1 MANHPDLGKRLLG
14 PLRRLLRSM
23 DAAEDSSSTLIRLF
37 DSVHVKD
44 LRLIAGVALA
54 AGLYGSIVVFAS
66 SLESGVM
73 DALLPKGSGGGAGHT
88 AAQPHV
94 LSIVHGVLVGL
105 GDFLKTSAAA
115 LGLIAAVIAWA
126 YQRGSARLGVVDLF
140 ACEISTLCRV
150 ATVVDSA
157 KRYVDEY
164 SQGWMD
170 PEDRAGGAPASA
182 HPASSTED
190 YFPIFGSN
198 SRDLQSLEARVVIN
212 ITAFYTYMKAVR
224 DMRRGLQAIT
234 PLPSDRNA
242 DRHDEPQ
249 PGSWREAMRNLIYM
263 LFLAL
268 ESAHKT
274 IHDLVEFEP
283 EQAERIIVIL
293 ISELEAYGFLCSHY
307 TLESDIRRKRLLLR
321 RSGYEEETRDCI
333 EKVEAGMKAGDP
345 RERRLWEPAAR
356 LLDEL
361 CARLEEA
368 LRQASDDPAPLP
380 ADAAA

>member
-1 MANHPDLGKRLLG
+1 
-14 PLRRLLRSM
+14 M
-23 DAAEDSSSTLIRLF
+23 DADQDSSSTLVRLF
-37 DSVHVKD
+37 DSSHVKD

-54 AGLYGSIVVFAS
+54 VGLYGSLVVFAS
-66 SLESGVM
+66 SLESGIM
-73 DALLPKGSGGGAGHT
+73 GAWLPKGG
-88 AAQPHV
+88 AAQTLHQSRLLWV
-94 LSIVHGVLVGL
+94 VHGVLVGV

-115 LGLIAAVIAWA
+115 LGLLAAVIAWA

-157 KRYVDEY
+157 KRYINEY
-164 SQGWMD
+164 EQGWGVL
-170 PEDRAGGAPASA
+170 EQRTAGVPGATPAPSQ
-182 HPASSTED
+182 PFSSTED

-198 SRDLQSLEARVVIN
+198 SRDLQSLEAGVVIN

-224 DMRRGLQAIT
+224 DLRRGLRAIT
-234 PLPSDRNA
+234 PLPSDRVP
-242 DRHDEPQ
+242 DRRGEPE
-249 PGSWREAMRNLIYM
+249 PGSWRDAMRNLIYM

-268 ESAHKT
+268 ESARMT

-293 ISELEAYGFLCSHY
+293 ISELETYGFLCSHY
-307 TLESDIRRKRLLLR
+307 TVESDIRRKRLLLR
-321 RSGYEEETRDCI
+321 RRSYEEETRDCV
-333 EKVEAGMKAGDP
+333 EKVEAGMTSGDP
-345 RERRLWEPAAR
+345 RVRGLWEPAAR

-361 CARLEEA
+361 RARREEA

-380 ADAAA
+380 VDTAA

>member
-1 MANHPDLGKRLLG
+1 MGNHPDLGKRLLG
-14 PLRRLLRSM
+14 PLKRLLRSM

-37 DSVHVKD
+37 DSAHVKD

-54 AGLYGSIVVFAS
+54 VGLYGSIVVFAS

-73 DALLPKGSGGGAGHT
+73 GALLAKGSAGGAGQISAH
-88 AAQPHV
+88 PHV
-94 LSIVHGVLVGL
+94 LSIMHGVLVGL

-115 LGLIAAVIAWA
+115 IGVIAAVIAWA

-150 ATVVDSA
+150 ATVVDTTR
-157 KRYVDEY
+157 RYVDEY
-164 SQGWMD
+164 RQGWIG
-170 PEDRAGGAPASA
+170 PEQPAGGAPASA
-182 HPASSTED
+182 HPFSSSED

-212 ITAFYTYMKAVR
+212 ITAFYTYMKTVR
-224 DMRRGLQAIT
+224 DMRRGLQAIM
-234 PLPSDRNA
+234 PLPSDRNT
-242 DRHDEPQ
+242 DRRDEPE

-268 ESAHKT
+268 ESARKT

-321 RSGYEEETRDCI
+321 RRGYEEEARDCI
-333 EKVEAGMKAGDP
+333 EKVEAGMKTG
-345 RERRLWEPAAR
+345 ERLLWEPAAR

-368 LRQASDDPAPLP
+368 LRQASDGPAPVP
-380 ADAAA
+380 AEAAA

>member
-1 MANHPDLGKRLLG
+1 
-14 PLRRLLRSM
+14 M